1 MFLTVVDWVY
11 LFCKMVSS
19 TFQAYQQHKIY
30 IMEFLWSLSTISFC
44 LYITFQKLTLSE
56 NTFWLRSSYVLL
68 SWFIPVFL
76 NVLINSAS
84 FSLRN
89 AFLNSNF
96 LISNLDDKLY
106 EWIYIIDFL
115 SRGIYWRP
123 IMCLE
128 LFIGTGEIANS
139 KQIKRQMT
147 FQVNQKIL
155 YVIVAKKVFK

>member
-1 MFLTVVDWVY
+1 MY
-11 LFCKMVSS
+11 
-19 TFQAYQQHKIY
+19 
-30 IMEFLWSLSTISFC
+30 
-44 LYITFQKLTLSE
+44 
-56 NTFWLRSSYVLL
+56 LL

-89 AFLNSNF
+89 ECLNSNF
-96 LISNLDDKLY
+96 LTSNLDDKFY
-106 EWIYIIDFL
+106 EWIYIVDFL
-115 SRGIYWRP
+115 SRGIYRGP

-147 FQVNQKIL
+147 FQVNQTIL
-155 YVIVAKKVFK
+155 SVIVAKKVFK